1 MKSLRRQMAAL
12 KEEHAAVAKAGALE
26 LAFSPGGMW

>member
-12 KEEHAAVAKAGALE
+12 KEEHAAVAQAGCALE
-26 LAFSPGGMW
+26 LAGI